1 MHVFLD
7 KNKTATILFCG
18 NVIRGIVTISNYMA
32 SYDHIRFV
40 IECLCRNLASTF
52 RRLYRAFSFVLGSSN
67 FVN

>member
-7 KNKTATILFCG
+7 KNKTATILFYG

-40 IECLCRNLASTF
+40 ITSSMRLISNLLRCCQSI
-52 RRLYRAFSFVLGSSN
+52 
-67 FVN
+67 